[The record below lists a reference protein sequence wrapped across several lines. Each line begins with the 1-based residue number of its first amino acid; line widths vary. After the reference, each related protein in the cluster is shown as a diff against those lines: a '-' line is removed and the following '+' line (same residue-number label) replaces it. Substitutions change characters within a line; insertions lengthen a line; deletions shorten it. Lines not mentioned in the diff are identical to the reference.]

1 MIIGWNI
8 KRLQDKV
15 SVDSKEY
22 KVYKMLMAENQR
34 LEGMVKDIK
43 VYMDLF
49 QAEPSPGTVE
59 LGKLI
64 NEVLDR
70 LKEEETNGN
79 VPVDISI
86 NQRASLLKGDR
97 QELTHLFYYLLQN
110 SMEAVGNDNPRVV
123 ITSELDFDSPHYLRI
138 EIFNTGEPPQEK
150 VEQMFSPFFS
160 TKLKGTGFGLPIAQ
174 VVVRKHLGRLEINPL
189 PGKGTIV
196 VVSLP
201 RAE

>member
-1 MIIGWNI
+1 
-8 KRLQDKV
+8 
-15 SVDSKEY
+15 
-22 KVYKMLMAENQR
+22 
-34 LEGMVKDIK
+34 MVKDIK

-59 LGKLI
+59 LGEI
-64 NEVLDR
+64 ISEVLDR
-70 LKEEETNGN
+70 LKEEGTNGN

-97 QELTHLFYYLLQN
+97 QELTHLFYYLIQN
-110 SMEAVGNDNPRVV
+110 SMEAAGSDTPRIA
-123 ITSELDFDSPHYLRI
+123 ITSEPDFESPRYLRI
-138 EIFNTGEPPQEK
+138 EIFNTGEPPREK
-150 VEQMFSPFFS
+150 VEQLFSPFFS

-189 PGKGTIV
+189 PDKGTIV

-201 RAE
+201 RAEQGAPSINRSLC